1 MGERVLAARNVDE
14 GELKLEKIR
23 FIEVDVRRKAYSP
36 PKRRQRNKF
45 SHPFKNR
52 PQKYFLFIT

>member
-1 MGERVLAARNVDE
+1 MGERVLAE